1 MSEWMIEAIEI
12 GGGFLDGL
20 SLRLPRGLTCIIGPR
35 GSGKSTMAEAARYV
49 LSGNSIPPKARA
61 DLLQANL
68 GGGVVAIRTS
78 SDARGEAWIIRRQYK
93 QPASL
98 SSSTGRVVTNVDL
111 DRGTFLPLDAY
122 ASAEIE
128 AIADEALGDRRR
140 ALLDELIVDD
150 LRPLQALVSEH
161 RRALEANAEQQKT
174 AQREI
179 QGLTEKIEELRDPR
193 ARLALLPPAPLDST
207 SSDLLTASRQQQ
219 MNAREVTN
227 LANSRDALSKLST
240 ELSRVLSFSLGTFS
254 TSVVVEGSAN
264 TGLMAK
270 ADAELRGLVDR
281 TVTALTAIQKD
292 TAERDQALAEI
303 TSNLQIQQGTQ
314 ASLFTDLH
322 QRNSATSEAARVRA
336 VVEQEVAQ
344 VAEYER
350 QRDETHIRLRELTD
364 ARKRLKV
371 KYLGE
376 RAKISEMRRDIANRL
391 QRDLGNKVRMLVIAN
406 ADLQAYQQML
416 VKGLYGARVRNHE
429 DILEALLRIA
439 PDQLGQIIRDN
450 DVDEFERLCSFGAE
464 RAAKILGAFR
474 ENVDTYELELVAI
487 EDQIRIELNVSPGD
501 VEHFKD
507 ASELSRGQKCTALLP
522 LLLARR
528 HSPLIID
535 QPEDNL
541 DNHFIYETVVEAI
554 RRQKQYRQMIFITH
568 NANIPVLGEAELVVV
583 MDSDGRRGTVV
594 KAGTVDQCRSE
605 IIDLLEGGEEAFE
618 LRRKRYAKQ

>member
-1 MSEWMIEAIEI
+1 MSGWTIEAIEI
-12 GGGFLDGL
+12 GGGFLEGL

-68 GGGVVAIRTS
+68 GSGVVALRTS
-78 SDARGEAWIIRRQYK
+78 PDARGEAWIIRRQYR

-98 SSSTGRVVTNVDL
+98 SSSTGRVVTSVDL

-179 QGLTEKIEELRDPR
+179 QGFTEKIEELRDPS
-193 ARLALLPPAPLDST
+193 ARLALLPPSPPDST
-207 SSDLLTASRQQQ
+207 SSDLLTASRQKQ
-219 MNAREVTN
+219 MNTREVTN
-227 LANSRDALSKLST
+227 LANPREALSALST
-240 ELSRVLSFSLGTFS
+240 ELSQVLNVRLATFS

-264 TGLMAK
+264 AGLMAK
-270 ADAELRGLVDR
+270 ADVELRGFVDR
-281 TVTALTAIQKD
+281 TVAALTAIQRD
-292 TAERDQALAEI
+292 AAERDRVLAEI
-303 TSNLQIQQGTQ
+303 TSNLQIQQGIQ

-336 VVEQEVAQ
+336 AVEQEAAQ
-344 VAEYER
+344 VAEFER
-350 QRDETHIRLRELTD
+350 QRNETHIRLREFAD

-406 ADLQAYQQML
+406 ADLQAYQQIL

-429 DILEALLRIA
+429 DILDALLRIA

-450 DVDEFERLCSFGAE
+450 DVDEFEHLCSFGAE

-474 ENVDTYELELVAI
+474 ENVDAYELELVAI
-487 EDQIRIELNVSPGD
+487 EDQIRIELNVSSGD

-554 RRQKQYRQMIFITH
+554 RRQKQHRQLIFITH

-583 MDSDGRRGTVV
+583 MDSDGRRGAVV

-618 LRRKRYAKQ
+618 LRRQRYARR

>member
-1 MSEWMIEAIEI
+1 MSGWTIEAIEI
-12 GGGFLDGL
+12 GGGFLEGL

-68 GGGVVAIRTS
+68 GGGVVALRTS
-78 SDARGEAWIIRRQYK
+78 PDARGEAWIIRRQYK

-98 SSSTGRVVTNVDL
+98 SSSTGRVVTSVDL

-193 ARLALLPPAPLDST
+193 ARLALLPPGPPDST

-219 MNAREVTN
+219 MNTREATN
-227 LANSRDALSKLST
+227 LANSRAALSALST
-240 ELSRVLSFSLGTFS
+240 ELSGILRVSLGTFS
-254 TSVVVEGSAN
+254 KSVVVEGSAN
-264 TGLMAK
+264 AGLMVK
-270 ADAELRGLVDR
+270 ADVELRGLVDR
-281 TVTALTAIQKD
+281 TVAALTAIQED
-292 TAERDQALAEI
+292 TAERDRVLVEI

-322 QRNSATSEAARVRA
+322 QRNSVMSEAARVRA
-336 VVEQEVAQ
+336 AIEQEVAQ

-350 QRDETHIRLRELTD
+350 QRDETHIRLRELAD

-406 ADLQAYQQML
+406 ADLQAYQQIL

-429 DILEALLRIA
+429 DILDALLRIA

-474 ENVDTYELELVAI
+474 ENVDAYELELVAI

-554 RRQKQYRQMIFITH
+554 RRQKKYRQMIFITH

-583 MDSDGRRGTVV
+583 MDSDGRRGAVV

-618 LRRKRYAKQ
+618 LRRQRYAKR

>member
-1 MSEWMIEAIEI
+1 MSLWTIEAIEI
-12 GGGFLDGL
+12 GGGFLEGL

-49 LSGNSIPPKARA
+49 LSGNSILPKARA

-68 GGGVVAIRTS
+68 GGGVVALRTS
-78 SDARGEAWIIRRQYK
+78 PDARGEAWIIRRQYK

-98 SSSTGRVVTNVDL
+98 SSSTGRVVTSVDL

-219 MNAREVTN
+219 MNIREVTN
-227 LANSRDALSKLST
+227 LTNSRAALSALST
-240 ELSRVLSFSLGTFS
+240 ELSQVLSVRLGTFS

-264 TGLMAK
+264 AGLIAK
-270 ADAELRGLVDR
+270 ADVELRGLVDR
-281 TVTALTAIQKD
+281 TVAALTAIQKD
-292 TAERDQALAEI
+292 TAERDRVLAEI

-314 ASLFTDLH
+314 ASLFNDLH
-322 QRNSATSEAARVRA
+322 QRNSAMSEAARVRA
-336 VVEQEVAQ
+336 AIEQEMAQ
-344 VAEYER
+344 VTEYER
-350 QRDETHIRLRELTD
+350 QRNETHIRLRELTD

-376 RAKISEMRRDIANRL
+376 RAKISEMRRDIANHL

-406 ADLQAYQQML
+406 ADLQAYQQIL

-429 DILEALLRIA
+429 DILDALLRIA

-474 ENVDTYELELVAI
+474 ENVDAYELELVAI

-528 HSPLIID
+528 NSPLIID

-583 MDSDGRRGTVV
+583 MDSDGRRGAVV

-618 LRRKRYAKQ
+618 LRRQRYAKR

>member
-1 MSEWMIEAIEI
+1 MSGWTIEAIEI
-12 GGGFLDGL
+12 GGGFLEGL

-49 LSGNSIPPKARA
+49 LSGNSILPKARA

-68 GGGVVAIRTS
+68 GGGVVALRTS
-78 SDARGEAWIIRRQYK
+78 PDARGEAWIIRRQYK

-98 SSSTGRVVTNVDL
+98 SSSTGRVVTSVDL

-219 MNAREVTN
+219 MNTREVTN
-227 LANSRDALSKLST
+227 LANSRAALSALST
-240 ELSRVLSFSLGTFS
+240 ELSQVLSVRLGTFS

-264 TGLMAK
+264 ADLMAK
-270 ADAELRGLVDR
+270 ADVELRGLVDR
-281 TVTALTAIQKD
+281 TVAALTAIQKD
-292 TAERDQALAEI
+292 TSERDRVLAQI

-336 VVEQEVAQ
+336 AVEQEVAQ

-350 QRDETHIRLRELTD
+350 QRDETHIRLRELAD

-406 ADLQAYQQML
+406 ADLQAYQQIL
-416 VKGLYGARVRNHE
+416 VNGLYGARVRNHE
-429 DILEALLRIA
+429 DILDALLRIA

-474 ENVDTYELELVAI
+474 ENVDAYELELVAI

-554 RRQKQYRQMIFITH
+554 RRQKKYRQMIFITH

-583 MDSDGRRGTVV
+583 MDSDGRRGAVV

-618 LRRKRYAKQ
+618 LRRQRYAKR